1 MTIWEETILKSDKL
15 FGGVLLKKEQSS
27 YNSFFMGS
35 PTKTYLNQW
44 LITNDKEIERFGE
57 KKYFLGL
64 SIICNFETDQKGVSR
79 VTSRGD
85 LDAPFSVSKIIFNN
99 PTHVLEGKR
108 TDPKWSDYE
117 VVQVLLDYADL
128 EDVLYLIEN
137 FNNRNFNI
145 ERKFANKLQEEK

>member
-27 YNSFFMGS
+27 YNSFFMGN

-44 LITNDKEIERFGE
+44 LVTNDKEIERFGE

-64 SIICNFETDQKGVSR
+64 SIICNFETNQKGVSR

-85 LDAPFSVSKIIFNN
+85 LDAPFFC
-99 PTHVLEGKR
+99 
-108 TDPKWSDYE
+108 
-117 VVQVLLDYADL
+117 
-128 EDVLYLIEN
+128 
-137 FNNRNFNI
+137 F
-145 ERKFANKLQEEK
+145 